1 MLPHSTLVK
10 LIMQT
15 GVDVDRALVILSVEK
30 LRNATP
36 PQTSR
41 APQPT
46 KAQVAKRARAA
57 LRYAENKAAIYY
69 RDRGL
74 CQHCG
79 RGGVRR
85 KCKCCNGDVCEH
97 CMPGWC
103 AQCCRC
109 PLAGSDRPLP
119 SDRLHPHA
127 HKYADEVRRGDLAAT
142 ARALTAA
149 ARQLPGSTSMERLR
163 ELLQDPL

>member
-10 LIMQT
+10 LTMQT

-30 LRNATP
+30 LHNATP
-36 PQTSR
+36 PQASK

-69 RDRGL
+69 RERGL

-79 RGGVRR
+79 GGGVRR
-85 KCKCCNGDVCEH
+85 KCKCCNRDVCEH

-103 AQCCRC
+103 VQCCRC
-109 PLAGSDRPLP
+109 PLAGSSPLY
-119 SDRLHPHA
+119 SDCLGSRCQKCGWTYSVRSSAEGLLH
-127 HKYADEVRRGDLAAT
+127 R
-142 ARALTAA
+142 
-149 ARQLPGSTSMERLR
+149 
-163 ELLQDPL
+163 